1 MIDATASVVARDRV
15 MQDEVGAAEASTT
28 WRPRCRGRLDR
39 KRAPLPR
46 PPPPQRP
53 RRPPRSRPSSTPPSS
68 DRHHPRPPERLPALL
83 IDRGHEA
90 RAIGGADPTRP
101 LQPAPPK
108 PTAPALGGRARAA
121 AEPSPRGDDR
131 LPSDSSREAHR
142 TPRSARRPRAT
153 RATRPSRR
161 TRRERATPTRPGQGR
176 GDAAHARGRPRGA
189 RAAPGSRD
197 APQPVTLLIEN
208 LADELLEPPPHAG
221 QRGRSGRARRRVP
234 RACRSVVG
242 PVRGPVRARLMRV
255 LSGLERQNR
264 RVAGRG
270 SEARKA
276 AWLSGK
282 PHG

>member
-1 MIDATASVVARDRV
+1 M
-15 MQDEVGAAEASTT
+15 
-28 WRPRCRGRLDR
+28 
-39 KRAPLPR
+39 PR
-46 PPPPQRP
+46 PPRPQARAAPAPAAAATPQTPASKPPVQYTAFERP
-53 RRPPRSRPSSTPPSS
+53 TSPPPARASASTPDRSRPRGTRNRRRRPDTTPP
-68 DRHHPRPPERLPALL
+68 AC
-83 IDRGHEA
+83 
-90 RAIGGADPTRP
+90 
-101 LQPAPPK
+101 APQ

-197 APQPVTLLIEN
+197 APQPVPLLIEN

-234 RACRSVVG
+234 RACRSVRG
-242 PVRGPVRARLMRV
+242 PVRGPVRASLMRV